1 MTQLASSNKVPYLEF
16 GIGAYREPILLEGQW
31 KVDYG
36 TTCSSYP
43 FEIDGAWKASK
54 AFYFLALVIGGG
66 GTVFLW
72 CSTCFVFSRGTWRW
86 SAYEIVA
93 ASLCQLLGFLWFRN
107 AICQDSSNSCQLGAG
122 SKGDVAATILWIISA
137 LLALCKYPSPKED
150 IQDDEIL
157 TSAEV
162 HVNSPPSSPAA
173 ALNHGIEP
181 LGTPASIV

>member
-1 MTQLASSNKVPYLEF
+1 MPSCRLLPHGWYGLGIACLSTVAWCASLYQDGCNYSIVRGDIVTQLASSNKVPYLEF

-72 CSTCFVFSRGTWRW
+72 CSTCFVFSRGTWMGRECLTQMPDLIGKQPDVVL
-86 SAYEIVA
+86 A
-93 ASLCQLLGFLWFRN
+93 C
-107 AICQDSSNSCQLGAG
+107 AG
-122 SKGDVAATILWIISA
+122 G
-137 LLALCKYPSPKED
+137 
-150 IQDDEIL
+150 
-157 TSAEV
+157 
-162 HVNSPPSSPAA
+162 
-173 ALNHGIEP
+173 
-181 LGTPASIV
+181 